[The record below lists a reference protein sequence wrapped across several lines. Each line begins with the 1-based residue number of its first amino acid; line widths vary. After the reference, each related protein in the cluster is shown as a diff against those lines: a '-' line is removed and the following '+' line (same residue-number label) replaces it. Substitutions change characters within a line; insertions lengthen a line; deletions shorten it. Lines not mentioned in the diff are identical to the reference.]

1 MGKTWPGTLAGDKGW
16 GVHPRRSLAL
26 ALLVAVVPS
35 VLACGGGGP
44 PPAASPAPT
53 VEPPPPAPPVD
64 ALPKGHIWRY
74 QLMEVMSPG
83 MGAFLQRVDV
93 KEKMVD
99 GQFRGFQILALQGE
113 RAFWQGVDLQV
124 GDVVTSVN
132 ASPIG
137 HYDEAF
143 RVWQSLL
150 SAPEIV
156 VAYERGG
163 EPRELRIV
171 VHEDDEAPE
180 GSPKN
185 TAGKAPPAPAAPTAS
200 ASAPAS
206 APALGP
212 SAPKK

>member
-1 MGKTWPGTLAGDKGW
+1 M
-16 GVHPRRSLAL
+16 GVHTRRSLAL
-26 ALLVAVVPS
+26 ALLVALVPAMS
-35 VLACGGGGP
+35 ACGGGS
-44 PPAASPAPT
+44 PPAASPAPA

-64 ALPKGHIWRY
+64 ALPKGHVWRY

-83 MGAFLQRVDV
+83 MGTFLQRVDV
-93 KEKMVD
+93 KDKMVD
-99 GQFRGFQILALQGE
+99 GRFHGFQILALQGDP
-113 RAFWQGVDLQV
+113 AFWEGAGLQV

-163 EPRELRIV
+163 EARELRIV

-180 GSPKN
+180 GSPKD
-185 TAGKAPPAPAAPTAS
+185 AAAQPPPAPVTSGSAPTPVP
-200 ASAPAS
+200 PA
-206 APALGP
+206 
-212 SAPKK
+212 KK

>member
-1 MGKTWPGTLAGDKGW
+1 M
-16 GVHPRRSLAL
+16 GVHTRRLLAL
-26 ALLVAVVPS
+26 ALLVALVPAMS
-35 VLACGGGGP
+35 ACGGGSP

-53 VEPPPPAPPVD
+53 VEPPPPAPPAN
-64 ALPKGHIWRY
+64 ALPKGHVWRY

-83 MGAFLQRVDV
+83 LGTFLQRVDV

-99 GQFRGFQILALQGE
+99 GRFHGFQILALQGDP
-113 RAFWQGVDLQV
+113 AFWRGVDLQV

-137 HYDEAF
+137 HPDEAA

-180 GSPKN
+180 GSPKD
-185 TAGKAPPAPAAPTAS
+185 AAVQPPPTPTTS
-200 ASAPAS
+200 GSAPAS
-206 APALGP
+206 VPTPA
-212 SAPKK
+212 KK

>member
-1 MGKTWPGTLAGDKGW
+1 M
-16 GVHPRRSLAL
+16 S
-26 ALLVAVVPS
+26 
-35 VLACGGGGP
+35 ACGGGS

-64 ALPKGHIWRY
+64 ALPKGHVWRY

-83 MGAFLQRVDV
+83 MGTFLQRVDV

-99 GQFRGFQILALQGE
+99 GRFHGFQILALQGDP
-113 RAFWQGVDLQV
+113 AFWQGVDLQV

-150 SAPEIV
+150 DAPEIV

-163 EPRELRIV
+163 EPRELRLV
-171 VHEDDEAPE
+171 VHEDDEAPD
-180 GSPKN
+180 GSPKDS
-185 TAGKAPPAPAAPTAS
+185 AVQPPPAPVTSGSAPT
-200 ASAPAS
+200 PV
-206 APALGP
+206 P